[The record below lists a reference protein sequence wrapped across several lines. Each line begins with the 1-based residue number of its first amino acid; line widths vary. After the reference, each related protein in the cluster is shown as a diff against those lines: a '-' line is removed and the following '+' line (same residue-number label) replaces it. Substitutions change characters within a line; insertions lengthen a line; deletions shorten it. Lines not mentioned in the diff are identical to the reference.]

1 MENDIKITRPK
12 RKAIFI
18 SVICTI
24 VGIPLVLIP
33 IITIIVYESIFGAR
47 YETAPYL
54 EFKVEDFEGLCVNRS
69 DFYEENGDLIAGYK
83 YSREGEAKGVVIV
96 AHGLGG
102 GGHNSYMPFIDCF
115 TKNGYLVFTYDVRGN
130 DNSEGDGVEGLP
142 QGIIDLDLAI
152 EHAKKEYEGL
162 PIMLFGHSWGAYSVG
177 NVLSL
182 HPEVKGAVMIAGFNE
197 SEDMLLCHAKRYVGP
212 LSDALFPYVELY
224 ERMKFGT
231 KLSSLSA
238 LDGMKST
245 DAQIM
250 IVHSAD
256 DETVPIEYGYDKFY
270 AEFKDNARF
279 NFVLYEDKGH
289 SLLFYSD
296 EANEYREA
304 LNAEYLKYLD
314 ENDLKPRE
322 ATKSAFMRAN
332 LDKKKCFA
340 LDDALMS
347 QILEMYNDACK

>member
-1 MENDIKITRPK
+1 MENEIKTARPK

-18 SVICTI
+18 SVICTV
-24 VGIPLVLIP
+24 VGIPLILIP

-54 EFKVEDFEGLCVNRS
+54 EFKVEDFEGLRVERS
-69 DFYEENGDLIAGYK
+69 DFYEENGTQIAGYK

-102 GGHNSYMPFIDCF
+102 GGHNAYMPFIDYF
-115 TKNGYLVFTYDVRGN
+115 TKNGYLVFTYDAHGN
-130 DNSEGDGVEGLP
+130 DNSEGDSVEGLP
-142 QGIIDLDLAI
+142 QGVIDLDLAI
-152 EHAKKEYEGL
+152 EHAQKEYDSL

-177 NVLSL
+177 SVLSL

-197 SEDMLLCHAKRYVGP
+197 SEDMLLCHSKRYVGA
-212 LSDALFPYVELY
+212 LTDVLFPYVELY

-231 KLSSLSA
+231 ELSSICA

-250 IVHSAD
+250 IVHSGD
-256 DETVPIEYGYDKFY
+256 DTTVPIEYGYNKFY
-270 AEFKDNARF
+270 QEFKGDARF
-279 NFVLYEDKGH
+279 EFVLYEDKGH
-289 SLLFYSD
+289 SLLLYSD
-296 EANEYREA
+296 TANEYREA
-304 LNAEYLKYLD
+304 INDSYASYLD
-314 ENDLKPRE
+314 KNNIKPSESVKND
-322 ATKSAFMRAN
+322 FMEAN

-340 LDDALMS
+340 PNEALAS
-347 QILEMYNDACK
+347 QILETYNKACK